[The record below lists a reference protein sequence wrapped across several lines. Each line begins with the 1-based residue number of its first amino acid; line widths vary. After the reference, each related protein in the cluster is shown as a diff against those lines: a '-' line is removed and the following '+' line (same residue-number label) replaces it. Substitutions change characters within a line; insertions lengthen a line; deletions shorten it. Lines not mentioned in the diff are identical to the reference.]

1 MGKKKA
7 SGKHYV
13 SNGERPNVN
22 RSTVKSVRR
31 DITRVD
37 RLDDIMKAWRRLDNP
52 WITIP
57 NPNTKETNKRHI
69 RVRTNDLF
77 GDPKGE
83 FRMAVSTT

>member
-1 MGKKKA
+1 
-7 SGKHYV
+7 
-13 SNGERPNVN
+13 
-22 RSTVKSVRR
+22 
-31 DITRVD
+31 VD
-37 RLDDIMKAWRRLDNP
+37 RLDDIMKAWRRLENP